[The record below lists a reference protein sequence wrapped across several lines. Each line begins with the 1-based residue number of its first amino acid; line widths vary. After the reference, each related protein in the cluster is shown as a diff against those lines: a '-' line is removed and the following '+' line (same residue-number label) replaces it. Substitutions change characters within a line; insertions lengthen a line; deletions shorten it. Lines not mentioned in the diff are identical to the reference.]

1 MVYCPFL
8 ELTDKPASH
17 WFSAEMLVAY
27 QFCLQDYKVCVP
39 LSPCEYDLVIDTG
52 CKLLK
57 IQVKK
62 AAFRKQRTRPQ
73 GLGDRDHWSVD
84 LTKRKRMRGGNIYHK
99 RINTDEFDY
108 LAVVCNGSS
117 VYVIP
122 REKLLSGQ
130 PDVMLRLIHIKE
142 PLASGRADSIKAG
155 ERWQEYR
162 NNFKVD

>member
-1 MVYCPFL
+1 MVYCPFV
-8 ELTDKPASH
+8 ELTDKPVGH

-27 QFCLQDYKVCVP
+27 QFTLEDYKVSVP

-52 CKLLK
+52 QRLIK

-84 LTKRKRMRGGNIYHK
+84 LTKRKGRGNAKYHK

-108 LAVVCNGSS
+108 LAAVCNGSS
-117 VYVIP
+117 VYIIP
-122 REKLLSGQ
+122 KEKLVSEQ
-130 PDVMLRLIHIKE
+130 PGLMLKLIHIKE